1 MIRIYYAEKD
11 TTLYEKYPTQNAGID
26 QILELTKISSGS
38 KFQGEIQ
45 ANTYNSRILIDFGS
59 QITSIKEDIDAGII
73 PTTIT
78 AHLKLYAANASDLL
92 QTYNIEAYPVSESWV
107 NGGGNY
113 SDTPIQK
120 YGTSWYYRS
129 SDDIQDQW
137 NTGSAASV
145 GQMGTTETLIGGGT
159 WMTGS
164 GYESSQSF
172 QNESPDLRIDITDI
186 VSKWTDTSNAL
197 TNYGLI
203 IKRPSIDEISGEVL
217 GKLQFFSRETHT
229 IYVPRLEISWD
240 DYVNDGGTNPVT
252 ANVYTPY
259 IKNIKSEYRTS
270 DVARFLIGARPEFP
284 VKSYSTASFYN
295 TNERLPAS
303 SSYSI
308 YDSIT
313 NDVIIQDENIWS
325 NSKTKI
331 SNGSIGTYFDLRMDS
346 FMPERYY
353 KIQLK
358 CIRTTDVQTFDDFY
372 FKVVR

>member
-11 TTLYEKYPTQNAGID
+11 TTLYEKYPTQNTGID

-186 VSKWTDTSNAL
+186 VSKWTDASNAL